1 MNGDVSGDVSADA
14 ELPYAHGGP
23 PLTGTLR
30 AQPEDFRVDE
40 LAGFE
45 PSGSGEHALLW
56 VEKRGANTEFV
67 ARALARF
74 AGVPDV
80 AIGYAGMKD
89 RHAVT
94 TQRYTVHLPGK
105 VDPDWSA
112 LADPE
117 FRVLSAT
124 RHARKLPRGA
134 LEGNRFRIAVRDV
147 AGAGTDAEALLAR
160 IAARGVPNY
169 FGEQRFGR
177 DGANLERALAMFRG
191 ARVKRHERGLL
202 LSAARSALFNGVLA
216 ARVQQGIW
224 DAPLEGDVYQLDGRG
239 SIFGPEALTGELAR
253 RIAHGEIHPTGP
265 LWGRGTLRTEGPTRA
280 LELDALESRAEVRAG
295 LESAGLSQERRALRL
310 PARGLA
316 WSWPSDNCLQL
327 DFSLATGAYATAVL
341 RELVQSR

>member
-1 MNGDVSGDVSADA
+1 MSAD
-14 ELPYAHGGP
+14 EVLPYAHGGP
-23 PLTGTLR
+23 PLEGALR
-30 AQPEDFRVDE
+30 TQPEDFRVDE

-56 VEKRGANTEFV
+56 VEKRCANSEFV
-67 ARALARF
+67 ARELARY
-74 AGVPDV
+74 AGVPEV
-80 AIGYAGMKD
+80 GIGYAGQKD

-94 TQRYTVHLPGK
+94 TQRYTVHLPGRA
-105 VDPDWSA
+105 DPDWSA
-112 LADPE
+112 LANPE

-134 LEGNRFRIAVRDV
+134 LEGNRFRILVRDV
-147 AGAGTDAEALLAR
+147 VGSPDDAEALLAR

-177 DGANLERALAMFRG
+177 DGGNLERALAMFRG
-191 ARVKRHERGLL
+191 ARVKRHERGML
-202 LSAARSALFNGVLA
+202 LSAARSALFNRVLA
-216 ARVQQGIW
+216 SRVERTCW

-239 SIFGPEALTGELAR
+239 SIFGPEAPSDE
-253 RIAHGEIHPTGP
+253 IAQRVANGEIHPTGP
-265 LWGRGTLRTEGPTRA
+265 LWGRGVLRSEGPVRA
-280 LELDALESRAEVRAG
+280 LELAAIESQAEVRAG
-295 LESAGLSQERRALRL
+295 LEAAGLSQERRALRL

-316 WSWPSDNCLQL
+316 WSWPTDNCLQL